1 MCKKSFSRIGTSS
14 IFHQLRVTKKK
25 RFRAAVATEPF
36 SFNLKLCFYRA
47 IEKFVV
53 NHYSNKYVL
62 TSCAVQV
69 DYCSRVRRC

>member
-1 MCKKSFSRIGTSS
+1 MCKKIFFSYRH
-14 IFHQLRVTKKK
+14 IFHLPSIACYEKK
-25 RFRAAVATEPF
+25 RFRAALATEPF